1 MVFDAARGRVEDL
14 DDDDFLEA
22 DSDENP
28 STPREPVRP
37 ATPKRSGGSGRKKKE
52 RSLPPRKLGALTK
65 THWEKSKA
73 EQTAIDAAFAALD
86 RDGDGSLLPQDIIE
100 ATQELGLH
108 FRRPDIY
115 QLVGE
120 HDADGEGRLQAG
132 EFRGIM
138 IEGVRDADTAEDYD
152 LLWAEFDRDGAGYV
166 DVAALRTFFS
176 ELGEDVASGKIDVE
190 KMITEAKQGRD
201 AGTAAERRVSKEEL
215 RVLLEAASSNARS
228 ASRRDLQ

>member
-1 MVFDAARGRVEDL
+1 MLTTRAAPCCLNGQQRQTVVGSLTMVFDAARGRVEDL

-73 EQTAIDAAFAALD
+73 EQTAIEAAFAALD

-166 DVAALRTFFS
+166 DVAALATSRRLAARS
-176 ELGEDVASGKIDVE
+176 PGAS
-190 KMITEAKQGRD
+190 
-201 AGTAAERRVSKEEL
+201 AG
-215 RVLLEAASSNARS
+215 ASSRPCARGATACATRPS
-228 ASRRDLQ
+228 P

>member
-14 DDDDFLEA
+14 DDD

-52 RSLPPRKLGALTK
+52 RALPPRKLGALTK

-176 ELGEDVASGKIDVE
+176 ELGEDVEKIDVE

-215 RVLLEAASSNARS
+215 RVLLEAASNNARS